1 MKPAPA
7 PRPGSKA
14 EMRKQIE
21 DAMARTAA
29 LPIKKLPPKR
39 PKLRSGRNW
48 LRGREGAAH
57 GVYKGRRR
65 FVLG

>member
-7 PRPGSKA
+7 PRPGASKA

-29 LPIKKLPPKR
+29 LPIKKLP
-39 PKLRSGRNW
+39 
-48 LRGREGAAH
+48 A
-57 GVYKGRRR
+57 GRRQR
-65 FVLG
+65 LGKRARLIART